1 MLAWENGFLVFQM
14 IVNAISTQD
23 HDIEILNIHMIVIII
38 TITIMEMICCDILQV
53 KLIMSAI
60 FAKVL
65 VSSHIASL
73 FGHKQDDGAGAGTAI
88 AI

>member
-38 TITIMEMICCDILQV
+38 TITIMEMICCDIR
-53 KLIMSAI
+53 
-60 FAKVL
+60 
-65 VSSHIASL
+65 
-73 FGHKQDDGAGAGTAI
+73 
-88 AI
+88 